1 MPDLSTTC
9 ANCDGILVSKALG
22 EGMSPYCERCQSWWT
37 DSADLMV
44 AHRHRRPA
52 PLGSVVSLVLEDNDT
67 EHDDLVVRVG
77 TWAHRADSYY
87 HALDHS
93 PDSPPDVLSSI
104 RAMLR
109 QWLDV
114 VSEAKEGEAFYLPF
128 DFSDQCTGWLR
139 GLSEHGRVTVQPGWS
154 SREGWSFY
162 PSSFHVEGISPAD
175 FRVAPHSEPLSIP
188 VSDLIEDIRRSLAL
202 RAPWAAPK
210 AK

>member
-1 MPDLSTTC
+1 MSDLSTSC

-22 EGMSPYCERCQSWWT
+22 EGMSPYCEGCQSWWT
-37 DSADLMV
+37 DLAHLMA

-52 PLGSVVSLVLEDNDT
+52 PLDSVVSLVLEDNGT

-87 HALDHS
+87 HALDHR
-93 PDSPPDVLSSI
+93 PDSPPDTLSSI
-104 RAMLR
+104 RAMLS

-114 VSEAKEGEAFYLPF
+114 TSEAKDGTSFYLPF

-139 GLSEHGRVTVQPGWS
+139 GQGEDGGVTIQPGWS

-162 PSSFHVEGISPAD
+162 PSTFHVEGIAPTD
-175 FRVAPHSEPLSIP
+175 FRVAPGSQPLSIP
-188 VSDLIEDIRRSLAL
+188 VSDLIDDIRRSLAL
-202 RAPWAAPK
+202 LGE
-210 AK
+210 